1 MAVTNLYTLIKL
13 FKTPVGTENEL
24 SSQPLSMIEI
34 PIIQRDY
41 AQGRDIPE
49 VNRIRKRFLSALYTA
64 LAENKQLKL
73 DFHYCPKKFS
83 HRVN

>member
-24 SSQPLSMIEI
+24 SSLPLSMIEI

-41 AQGRDIPE
+41 AQGRNIPE
-49 VNRIRKRFLSALYTA
+49 VNRIRKRFLFCVIYCFSR
-64 LAENKQLKL
+64 KQTIKT
-73 DFHYCPKKFS
+73 
-83 HRVN
+83 

>member
-24 SSQPLSMIEI
+24 SSLPLSMIEI

-41 AQGRDIPE
+41 AQGRNIPE
-49 VNRIRKRFLSALYTA
+49 VNRIRKRFLSALYV
-64 LAENKQLKL
+64 
-73 DFHYCPKKFS
+73 S
-83 HRVN
+83 IR